1 MMYRFLLLLS
11 TLLLSSV
18 LFAGVEVRSFETPE
32 QEALYNELSEEL
44 RCLVCQNQNLAASSA
59 ELALDLKE
67 QVYRMVTKEGMS
79 REQIITYMVDRYGD
93 FVLYKPPV
101 KKSTFLLWFGPFILL
116 LIGFFVLMRT
126 VKGAKQQ
133 PEKAL
138 DDKQRQAMQDLLNSK
153 EN

>member
-1 MMYRFLLLLS
+1 MQRVLLFLS
-11 TLLLSSV
+11 TLLLSSI
-18 LFAGVEVRSFETPE
+18 LIAAIDVRSFETPE

-44 RCLVCQNQNLAASSA
+44 RCLVCQNQNLAASNA

-67 QVYRMVTKEGMS
+67 QVYNMVTKQGLN

-101 KKSTFLLWFGPFILL
+101 KKSTYLLWFGPFILL
-116 LIGFFVLMRT
+116 LIGFFVILRT
-126 VKGAKQQ
+126 VKGAKPK
-133 PEKAL
+133 PEKML
-138 DDKQRQAMQDLLNSK
+138 DDKQRKAMQDLLNSK

>member
-1 MMYRFLLLLS
+1 MHRFLLLLG
-11 TLLLSSV
+11 TFLLSSA

-32 QEALYNELSEEL
+32 QEELYNELSEEL

-67 QVYRMVTKEGMS
+67 QVYQMVTKQGMS

-133 PEKAL
+133 PEKTL
-138 DDKQRQAMQDLLNSK
+138 DNKQRQAMQDLLNSK